1 MSHNR
6 RAAILKL
13 LKTRHQPVTGNE
25 LAQHFGVSR
34 QVIVQDIALLRAQGS
49 DIIATPR
56 GYFYGEM
63 SAPAVFTRRLACRHT
78 PDQTRSELTAMVEA
92 GCRVVD
98 VIVEHPLYGEIR
110 GLLLL
115 NTLDD
120 VDVFVRRYENQEAQL
135 LSSLTDG
142 VHLHTLEASNHGAI
156 QDAEDR
162 LKRLGILLPSD
173 N

>member
-63 SAPAVFTRRLACRHT
+63 SAPAVFT
-78 PDQTRSELTAMVEA
+78 A
-92 GCRVVD
+92 G
-98 VIVEHPLYGEIR
+98 
-110 GLLLL
+110 
-115 NTLDD
+115 
-120 VDVFVRRYENQEAQL
+120 
-135 LSSLTDG
+135 
-142 VHLHTLEASNHGAI
+142 
-156 QDAEDR
+156 
-162 LKRLGILLPSD
+162 
-173 N
+173 